1 MTGHRSNIGTSTSA
15 NHQNVEIMIPLSR
28 VTAMMI
34 VVGLQLSSCVSSK
47 KYNTLLSSSERS
59 DRQYASLLAE
69 HGKLQQHHEA
79 LKHDMLKL
87 EQANSEVFKRKQ
99 QELAEKEHLLADNQ
113 KALEELRALQQAQRN
128 AMAALRQEVCSA
140 LKCFSPDELQV
151 DVREGKLYVSMSD
164 QLLFPSGSDALNER
178 GAMAIQMLSAVLS
191 NSDLEIVVEGHT
203 DNVPIHSHRNR
214 DNWDL
219 SVHRATTVTRHMT
232 NNGIDPERI
241 IAGGRGEHKP
251 VADNAGPYGRSLNRR
266 TEIVLA
272 PKLDKLW
279 KLTEEDSGRTA
290 SR

>member
-1 MTGHRSNIGTSTSA
+1 
-15 NHQNVEIMIPLSR
+15 MIPLSR

-34 VVGLQLSSCVSSK
+34 VAGLQMSSCVSSK
-47 KYNTLLSSSERS
+47 KYNLLLSSSERA

-69 HGKLQQHHEA
+69 HGKLQQDHET
-79 LKHDMLKL
+79 LKLDKKRL
-87 EQANSEVFKRKQ
+87 EQATSEALRQKQ
-99 QELAEKEHLLADNQ
+99 RELGDKELRLAEQER
-113 KALEELRALQQAQRN
+113 ALEDLRALQQSQRN

-164 QLLFPSGSDALNER
+164 QLLFPSGSDELNER
-178 GAMAIQMLSAVLS
+178 GAMAIQMLSAVLG

-203 DNVPIHSHRNR
+203 DNVPIRNGRNR

-232 NNGIDPERI
+232 GNGIAPERI
-241 IAGGRGEHKP
+241 IAGGRGEYRP

-272 PKLDKLW
+272 PRLDRLW
-279 KLTEEDSGRTA
+279 KLTEEDGGRTA